1 MHRTVFDKFCRSLI
15 LGMLLPGFLLG
26 PTTGAALAQQSDA
39 VQFSGQATVLRAT
52 VLGITTTV
60 SDTGPLPSSG
70 GAVQKSLLSASVPGI
85 LTADVF
91 HATAVGQ
98 GKQSS
103 AEAAVADATLTAAGH
118 TISASFLAAQ
128 ATATCT
134 PSGPSVSGNSEIA
147 ELVIDGQPITLSG
160 APNQTIP
167 LPAPAGGEIIIN
179 EQDSSVSGN
188 SGSMTVNALHITV
201 PGVADVVVSSAHAD
215 ITCAGQPNCTGKDFV
230 TGGGWI
236 NGPSGAKAN
245 FGVAGGIR
253 NGSFWGHLEYID
265 HGNGLKVHGTGV
277 IGYSIVGPTTR
288 EIDGTAEVNG
298 QTGFTYKVIVA
309 DNGEP
314 GRNDT
319 FSITLSPPPNGY
331 PGASG
336 TLQGGNIQLHF
347 PCQ

>member
-15 LGMLLPGFLLG
+15 LGMLLPGLLLG

-39 VQFSGQATVLRAT
+39 VHFSGQATALRVT
-52 VLGITTTV
+52 VLGMTTTV
-60 SDTGPLPSSG
+60 SDTGPLPNSG
-70 GAVQKSLLSASVPGI
+70 GALQASLLSASVPGL
-85 LTADVF
+85 LTADVLS
-91 HATAVGQ
+91 ATAVGQ
-98 GKQSS
+98 GNQSS
-103 AEAAVADATLTAAGH
+103 AEASVADATLTAAGH

-134 PSGPSVSGNSEIA
+134 PSGPSVSGNSQIA
-147 ELVIDGQPITLSG
+147 VLVIDGQAINVSG
-160 APNQTIP
+160 QPNQTIP
-167 LPAPAGGEIIIN
+167 LLGGGEIIIN
-179 EQDSSVSGN
+179 EQNSSVSGN
-188 SGSMTVNALHITV
+188 SGSMTVNALHIIV

-236 NGPSGAKAN
+236 TGPNGAKAN

-265 HGNGLKVHGTGV
+265 HGDGTKVHGTGV
-277 IGYSIVGPTTR
+277 TAYKILGSNTR

-298 QTGFTYKVIVA
+298 TSGFTYQVIVT

-319 FSITLSPPPNGY
+319 FSITLSNGY
-331 PGASG
+331 AAGG
-336 TLQGGNIQLHF
+336 TLQGGNIKLHF
-347 PCQ
+347 PCE